1 MDPLTEVPEYLFH
14 FVLPDCFSTPLHSRG
29 DLRVAR
35 EVNVLRAVSDKLHQT
50 TTRHFCI
57 SLTEK
62 IILAERKCWGADS
75 WPGRDQTLGLEG
87 TRSKLPN
94 ERGL

>member
-1 MDPLTEVPEYLFH
+1 MVFYRPLMDPLTEVPEYLFH

-62 IILAERKCWGADS
+62 IILAERKC
-75 WPGRDQTLGLEG
+75 
-87 TRSKLPN
+87 
-94 ERGL
+94 